1 MEIARERFL
10 DESRAYHLTIG
21 VRSRTTEA
29 HSLLSALTA
38 EEREQVSNAIVQALN
53 EIEKI
58 VRPHLGADTPGR
70 HGRQSWY
77 ISRPC
82 SGLRRTPACSESLVC
97 LSR

>member
-21 VRSRTTEA
+21 VRSRTTAA

-38 EEREQVSNAIVQALN
+38 EERERVSNAIVQALN

-58 VRPHLGADTPGR
+58 VRPHMGAKPR
-70 HGRQSWY
+70 
-77 ISRPC
+77 
-82 SGLRRTPACSESLVC
+82 
-97 LSR
+97 

>member
-10 DESRAYHLTIG
+10 DESRAYHLSIG

-53 EIEKI
+53 DIEKI
-58 VRPHLGADTPGR
+58 VRPHMGAKPR
-70 HGRQSWY
+70 
-77 ISRPC
+77 
-82 SGLRRTPACSESLVC
+82 
-97 LSR
+97 